1 MTTRLVLLVVL
12 AVPSTYAAEMNV
24 LSAEEAAAGWQLLF
38 DGQSTEGWRNY
49 QASTTSPGWRVVD
62 GTLARVDE
70 AGDLVTVAQYGDFE
84 LQLEWRL
91 ETGGNSG
98 LFIRAGEDDP
108 YIFMSAPE
116 VQMLD
121 DANHRDGQSPLTS
134 AGSNYGL
141 HPVQPGITLAAGH
154 WNRVRVLVDDD
165 LVVQWLNGQEVVRYE
180 LGSADWRQRVQDS
193 KFAAWPNYGK
203 LRRGHIGLQD
213 HGDPVAFRNIKIRI
227 LADGE

>member
-1 MTTRLVLLVVL
+1 MRTALVLLVVL
-12 AVPSTYAAEMNV
+12 AASVSHAAEMNA
-24 LSAEEAAAGWQLLF
+24 LSADEAAAGWQLLF

-49 QASTTSPGWRVVD
+49 QASTTAPGWQVVD
-62 GTLARVDE
+62 GTLARVGQ
-70 AGDLVTVAQYGDFE
+70 AGDLVTIAEYGNFE
-84 LQLEWRL
+84 LQLEWRV

-134 AGSNYGL
+134 AGSNYAL
-141 HPVQPGITLAAGH
+141 HPVEQGIARGAGV
-154 WNRVRVLVDDD
+154 WNHVRVLVDGN

-180 LGSADWRQRVQDS
+180 LGSADWRARVQNS
-193 KFAAWPNYGK
+193 KFAAWPNYGT
-203 LRRGHIGLQD
+203 RPRGHIGLQD

-227 LADGE
+227 LDD